1 MPNARAVLCLF
12 CYIDNHEKQICYL
25 KCFSRCVVAIGGYN
39 TIDQAKAL
47 AKKPHVVIATPGR
60 IRALMEAVELAA
72 VFSHTK
78 VGG

>member
-1 MPNARAVLCLF
+1 
-12 CYIDNHEKQICYL
+12 
-25 KCFSRCVVAIGGYN
+25 VVAIGGYN